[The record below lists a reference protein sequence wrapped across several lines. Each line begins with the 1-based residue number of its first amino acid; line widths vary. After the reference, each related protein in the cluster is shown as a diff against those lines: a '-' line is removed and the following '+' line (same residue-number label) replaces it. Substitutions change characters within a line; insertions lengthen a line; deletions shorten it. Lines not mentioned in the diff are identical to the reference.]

1 MNARILELI
10 KNPEVIQNQDLDLL
24 NSEINKHPYLQNIR
38 ALHLIA
44 THQFNIENYQ
54 KELSLTAAYTTDK
67 KILYQLINKKT
78 ENISV
83 NETAPEPVIEIP
95 KIKVESTSSVFEE
108 IKIEP
113 KPTAKPVLVEGVLN
127 RILFEGEEDFLERE
141 TAKIDLES
149 TFESGQ
155 IVTQKIS
162 KEENSNAE
170 NEFSESTK
178 KTDSQIIISEEI
190 INEIEKLE
198 EIAGN
203 ISEVSFHETQ
213 EFLQEVQ
220 IDTNKNDSHQKI
232 IVKSVD
238 NEDANHLKDS
248 SEIKDDVNKSP
259 EITINETE
267 VGQQEE
273 IIENPSEISF
283 HGSEEFLPEV
293 KIKSN
298 SSESTSYKLPQP
310 KLSKQEEEMQQ
321 LIAAVEAKMKASKK
335 EITKETDITE
345 NSDINFSRT
354 QEFKIEGSN
363 KVEITDQIPEKEI
376 EKEVSSK
383 TEEIDEKTSD
393 FIQKTVE
400 IEQIEPKSEN
410 SSWKPMQLSIP
421 TPDALIEKKVER
433 NTENLISKEKI
444 AENITNQKSEERPVF
459 NVSFFTPQVSSIET
473 KKEEPIAPEFESK
486 EKIQDVNAESNIPV
500 FINTWQN
507 WLKIERKEE
516 VSEQKSLVSKE
527 EVKNNVIEKFIE
539 KEPKISKLKEE
550 SDFIVKEKST
560 NISHLMTETL
570 ANLYVEQKLYAKAI
584 KAYEVLIEK
593 HPQKEERFNEKI
605 QEIKDLR
612 KNI

>member
-10 KNPEVIQNQDLDLL
+10 KNPAVIQNQDLDLL
-24 NSEINKHPYLQNIR
+24 NSEVKKHPYLQNIR

-78 ENISV
+78 EDFSA
-83 NETAPEPVIEIP
+83 NETVPEPVIEIP
-95 KIKVESTSSVFEE
+95 KIKAESSSSVFEE

-149 TFESGQ
+149 TLESGQ
-155 IVTQKIS
+155 IVTQKII
-162 KEENSNAE
+162 KEENSNSE
-170 NEFSESTK
+170 NEFSETN
-178 KTDSQIIISEEI
+178 KTIDSQIIISEEI
-190 INEIEKLE
+190 INEIEKQE
-198 EIAGN
+198 EPTENA
-203 ISEVSFHETQ
+203 SELNFHETQ
-213 EFLQEVQ
+213 EFLPEVQ
-220 IDTNKNDSHQKI
+220 MDANKTDSHQKP
-232 IVKSVD
+232 IVKTFD
-238 NEDANHLKDS
+238 NEDDNNLKDS

-298 SSESTSYKLPQP
+298 SSESTSYKLPES
-310 KLSKQEEEMQQ
+310 KLSKQEEEMRK

-363 KVEITDQIPEKEI
+363 KFEITDQIPEKEI

-383 TEEIDEKTSD
+383 TEKIEEKTSD
-393 FIQKTVE
+393 LIQKTAE

-410 SSWKPMQLSIP
+410 STWKPMQFSTP
-421 TPDALIEKKVER
+421 TPDALIEKKAEYK
-433 NTENLISKEKI
+433 TENVISKEKI
-444 AENITNQKSEERPVF
+444 AENNTNQKSEERPVF

-486 EKIQDVNAESNIPV
+486 ERNQDVNAESNIPV

-516 VSEQKSLVSKE
+516 VSEQKPLVSKE

-570 ANLYVEQKLYAKAI
+570 ANLYVEQKLYSKAI
-584 KAYEVLIEK
+584 KAYEVLIGK
-593 HPQKEERFNEKI
+593 HPQKEEIFNEKI

>member
-170 NEFSESTK
+170 NEFSEATK
-178 KTDSQIIISEEI
+178 KTDSQIIISKEI

-433 NTENLISKEKI
+433 NTENIISKEKI
-444 AENITNQKSEERPVF
+444 AENNTNQKSEERPVF

-486 EKIQDVNAESNIPV
+486 ERIQDVNAESNIPV

-516 VSEQKSLVSKE
+516 VSEQKPLVSKE

>member
-1 MNARILELI
+1 MNARILKLI

-149 TFESGQ
+149 TLESGQ

-170 NEFSESTK
+170 NEFSEATK

>member
-24 NSEINKHPYLQNIR
+24 NSEVNKHPYLQNIR

-78 ENISV
+78 EDVSV
-83 NETAPEPVIEIP
+83 KENTAEPVIEIQ
-95 KIKVESTSSVFEE
+95 KIKAESSSVFEE

-113 KPTAKPVLVEGVLN
+113 KPTAQPVLVEGVLN

-155 IVTQKIS
+155 IVTRKII
-162 KEENSNAE
+162 KEENSNSE
-170 NEFSESTK
+170 KEFSEVTK
-178 KTDSQIIISEEI
+178 TIDYQIIISEKIIDKTEI
-190 INEIEKLE
+190 RKQE
-198 EIAGN
+198 EVTEN
-203 ISEVSFHETQ
+203 TSEVSFPETQ
-213 EFLQEVQ
+213 EFLPEVQ
-220 IDTNKNDSHQKI
+220 INANKTDPHQKT
-232 IVKSVD
+232 IVKSID
-238 NEDANHLKDS
+238 NEDGKNSKDT
-248 SEIKDDVNKSP
+248 SEIKDYVNQSP
-259 EITINETE
+259 EIIIIETE
-267 VGQQEE
+267 VEQKEM
-273 IIENPSEISF
+273 IENPSEISF
-283 HGSEEFLPEV
+283 HGSEEFLPDV

-298 SSESTSYKLPQP
+298 SSESKSYKPPQS
-310 KLSKQEEEMQQ
+310 KLSKQEEEMRQ

-335 EITKETDITE
+335 EITKETEVAE
-345 NSDINFSRT
+345 NSDVNFSRA
-354 QEFKIEGSN
+354 QEFNIEGSN
-363 KVEITDQIPEKEI
+363 KVEIAIQIPEKEIEI

-383 TEEIDEKTSD
+383 TEEIKE
-393 FIQKTVE
+393 IQPVF
-400 IEQIEPKSEN
+400 EN
-410 SSWKPMQLSIP
+410 PTWKPMQLSIP
-421 TPDALIEKKVER
+421 TPNALIEKKVEIK
-433 NTENLISKEKI
+433 TENLISKEKI
-444 AENITNQKSEERPVF
+444 TESITNQKSEERPVF

-473 KKEEPIAPEFESK
+473 KKEEAIAPEFESE
-486 EKIQDVNAESNIPV
+486 EKNKDVNAESNIPV

-516 VSEQKSLVSKE
+516 VSEQKHLISKE

-570 ANLYVEQKLYAKAI
+570 ANLYLEQKLYAKAI
-584 KAYEVLIEK
+584 KAYEVLIGK

>member
-10 KNPEVIQNQDLDLL
+10 KNPAIIQHQDLDLL
-24 NSEINKHPYLQNIR
+24 NSEVKKHPYLQNIR

-78 ENISV
+78 EDISV
-83 NETAPEPVIEIP
+83 KETATEPVIATPEV
-95 KIKVESTSSVFEE
+95 KAETSSIFEE
-108 IKIEP
+108 IEIEP
-113 KPTAKPVLVEGVLN
+113 KQTSKPVLVEGVLN

-141 TAKIDLES
+141 TANIDLES
-149 TFESGQ
+149 TLESGQ

-190 INEIEKLE
+190 INEIEKQE

-213 EFLQEVQ
+213 EFLPEVQ
-220 IDTNKNDSHQKI
+220 IDSNKTDSHQKAI
-232 IVKSVD
+232 AKSLD
-238 NEDANHLKDS
+238 NEDANNLKDS
-248 SEIKDDVNKSP
+248 SEIQDDVNKTP
-259 EITINETE
+259 EIIINETKIE
-267 VGQQEE
+267 QQEE

-335 EITKETDITE
+335 EITKETEVTE

-363 KVEITDQIPEKEI
+363 KVEITNQIQEKEI

-383 TEEIDEKTSD
+383 TEEIEEKTSD

-433 NTENLISKEKI
+433 NTENIISKEKI
-444 AENITNQKSEERPVF
+444 AENNTNQKSEERPVF

-486 EKIQDVNAESNIPV
+486 ERIQDVNAESNIPV

-516 VSEQKSLVSKE
+516 VSEQKPLVSKE

-593 HPQKEERFNEKI
+593 HPQKEEIFNEKI

>member
-178 KTDSQIIISEEI
+178 KTDSQIIISKEI

>member
-170 NEFSESTK
+170 NEFSEATK
-178 KTDSQIIISEEI
+178 KTDSQIIISKEI

>member
-1 MNARILELI
+1 MNARILKLI

-170 NEFSESTK
+170 NEFSEATK
-178 KTDSQIIISEEI
+178 KTDSQIIISKEI

>member
-83 NETAPEPVIEIP
+83 NETAPEPAIEIP

-149 TFESGQ
+149 TLESGQ

-170 NEFSESTK
+170 NEFSEATK

>member
-170 NEFSESTK
+170 NEFSEATK
-178 KTDSQIIISEEI
+178 KTDSQIIISKEI

-444 AENITNQKSEERPVF
+444 AENNTNQKSEERPVF

>member
-149 TFESGQ
+149 TLESGQ

-170 NEFSESTK
+170 NEFSEATK
-178 KTDSQIIISEEI
+178 KTDSQIIISKEI

-516 VSEQKSLVSKE
+516 VSEQKPLISKE

>member
-1 MNARILELI
+1 M
-10 KNPEVIQNQDLDLL
+10 
-24 NSEINKHPYLQNIR
+24 
-38 ALHLIA
+38 
-44 THQFNIENYQ
+44 
-54 KELSLTAAYTTDK
+54 
-67 KILYQLINKKT
+67 
-78 ENISV
+78 
-83 NETAPEPVIEIP
+83 
-95 KIKVESTSSVFEE
+95 
-108 IKIEP
+108 
-113 KPTAKPVLVEGVLN
+113 
-127 RILFEGEEDFLERE
+127 
-141 TAKIDLES
+141 
-149 TFESGQ
+149 
-155 IVTQKIS
+155 
-162 KEENSNAE
+162 
-170 NEFSESTK
+170 
-178 KTDSQIIISEEI
+178 
-190 INEIEKLE
+190 
-198 EIAGN
+198 
-203 ISEVSFHETQ
+203 
-213 EFLQEVQ
+213 
-220 IDTNKNDSHQKI
+220 
-232 IVKSVD
+232 
-238 NEDANHLKDS
+238 
-248 SEIKDDVNKSP
+248 
-259 EITINETE
+259 
-267 VGQQEE
+267 
-273 IIENPSEISF
+273 
-283 HGSEEFLPEV
+283 PEV

>member
-149 TFESGQ
+149 TLESGQ

-170 NEFSESTK
+170 NEFSEATK
-178 KTDSQIIISEEI
+178 KTDSQIIISKEI

-213 EFLQEVQ
+213 EFLPEVQ
-220 IDTNKNDSHQKI
+220 IDSNKTDSHQKAI
-232 IVKSVD
+232 AKSLD
-238 NEDANHLKDS
+238 NEDANNLKDS
-248 SEIKDDVNKSP
+248 SEIQDDVNKTP
-259 EITINETE
+259 EIIINETKIE
-267 VGQQEE
+267 QQEE

-486 EKIQDVNAESNIPV
+486 ERIQDVNAESNIPV

-593 HPQKEERFNEKI
+593 HPQNEERFNEKI

>member
-113 KPTAKPVLVEGVLN
+113 KSTAKPVLVEGVLN

-149 TFESGQ
+149 TLESGQ

-190 INEIEKLE
+190 INEIEKQE

-363 KVEITDQIPEKEI
+363 KIEITDQIPEKEI

>member
-170 NEFSESTK
+170 NEFSEATK
-178 KTDSQIIISEEI
+178 KTDSQIIISKEI

-213 EFLQEVQ
+213 EFLPEVQ
-220 IDTNKNDSHQKI
+220 IDSNKTDSHQKAI
-232 IVKSVD
+232 AKSLD
-238 NEDANHLKDS
+238 NEDANNLKDS
-248 SEIKDDVNKSP
+248 SEIQDDVNKTP
-259 EITINETE
+259 EIIINETKIE
-267 VGQQEE
+267 QQEE

>member
-1 MNARILELI
+1 MNARILKLI

-83 NETAPEPVIEIP
+83 NETAPEPAIEIP

-149 TFESGQ
+149 TLESGQ

-170 NEFSESTK
+170 NEFSEATK
-178 KTDSQIIISEEI
+178 KTDSQIIISKEI

-593 HPQKEERFNEKI
+593 HPQKEEIFNEKI

>member
-170 NEFSESTK
+170 NEFSEATK
-178 KTDSQIIISEEI
+178 KTDSQIIISKEI

-248 SEIKDDVNKSP
+248 SEIKDDVNKTP
-259 EITINETE
+259 EIIINETKIE
-267 VGQQEE
+267 QKEE
-273 IIENPSEISF
+273 IFENPSEISF

>member
-170 NEFSESTK
+170 NEFSEATK
-178 KTDSQIIISEEI
+178 KTDSQIIISKEI

-486 EKIQDVNAESNIPV
+486 ERIQDVNAESNIPV

>member
-170 NEFSESTK
+170 NEFSEATK
-178 KTDSQIIISEEI
+178 KTDSQIIISKEI

-486 EKIQDVNAESNIPV
+486 ERIQDVNAESNIPV

-516 VSEQKSLVSKE
+516 VSEQKPLVSKE

>member
-24 NSEINKHPYLQNIR
+24 NSEVSKHPYLQNIR

-78 ENISV
+78 EDVSV
-83 NETAPEPVIEIP
+83 NETAPEPVTEIP

-113 KPTAKPVLVEGVLN
+113 KSTAQPILVEGVLN

-155 IVTQKIS
+155 IVTRKII
-162 KEENSNAE
+162 KEENSNSE
-170 NEFSESTK
+170 KEFSEVVNTI
-178 KTDSQIIISEEI
+178 DYQIITPEEI
-190 INEIEKLE
+190 INETEIEKQE
-198 EIAGN
+198 EVTEH
-203 ISEVSFHETQ
+203 ISEVSFPETQ

-220 IDTNKNDSHQKI
+220 INANKTDHHQKP
-232 IVKSVD
+232 IVASVD
-238 NEDANHLKDS
+238 NEDGNNLKNT
-248 SEIKDDVNKSP
+248 SEIKDYVNQRP
-259 EITINETE
+259 EIIINETE
-267 VGQQEE
+267 VEQKQE

-298 SSESTSYKLPQP
+298 SSESASYKLPQP
-310 KLSKQEEEMQQ
+310 KLRKQEEEMRQ

-335 EITKETDITE
+335 EITKETEVAE
-345 NSDINFSRT
+345 NSDVNFSRT
-354 QEFKIEGSN
+354 QEFNIELSN
-363 KVEITDQIPEKEI
+363 KVEVAIQIPEKEKEI
-376 EKEVSSK
+376 EKEASSK
-383 TEEIDEKTSD
+383 TEEI
-393 FIQKTVE
+393 IQP
-400 IEQIEPKSEN
+400 IPEN
-410 SSWKPMQLSIP
+410 STWKPMQLSTP
-421 TPDALIEKKVER
+421 TPDALIERKVEIK
-433 NTENLISKEKI
+433 TENLISKEKI
-444 AENITNQKSEERPVF
+444 AESFTNQKSEERPVF

-473 KKEEPIAPEFESK
+473 KKVEAIAPKFESE
-486 EKIQDVNAESNIPV
+486 EKNQDVNSKSNIPV

-516 VSEQKSLVSKE
+516 VSEQKPLISKE

-584 KAYEVLIEK
+584 KAYEVLIGK
-593 HPQKEERFNEKI
+593 HPQKEEIFNEKI

>member
-149 TFESGQ
+149 TLESGQ

-190 INEIEKLE
+190 INEIEKQE

-298 SSESTSYKLPQP
+298 SYESTSYKLPQP

-400 IEQIEPKSEN
+400 IEHIEPKSEN
-410 SSWKPMQLSIP
+410 SGWKPMQFSVPI
-421 TPDALIEKKVER
+421 PDALIEKKVELK
-433 NTENLISKEKI
+433 TENIISKEKI
-444 AENITNQKSEERPVF
+444 AVNNTNQKSEERPVF

-516 VSEQKSLVSKE
+516 VSEQKPLVSKE

>member
-83 NETAPEPVIEIP
+83 NETAPEPAIEIP

-149 TFESGQ
+149 TLESGQ

-170 NEFSESTK
+170 NEFSEATK
-178 KTDSQIIISEEI
+178 KTDSQIIISKEI

-213 EFLQEVQ
+213 EFLPEVQ
-220 IDTNKNDSHQKI
+220 IDSNKTDSHQKAI
-232 IVKSVD
+232 AKSLD
-238 NEDANHLKDS
+238 NEDANNLKDS
-248 SEIKDDVNKSP
+248 SEIQDDVNKTP
-259 EITINETE
+259 EIIINETKIE
-267 VGQQEE
+267 QQEE

-363 KVEITDQIPEKEI
+363 KVEITNQIQEKEI

-383 TEEIDEKTSD
+383 TEEIEEKTSD

-516 VSEQKSLVSKE
+516 VSEQKPLVSKE

-593 HPQKEERFNEKI
+593 HPQKEEIFNEKI

>member
-95 KIKVESTSSVFEE
+95 KIKVGSTSSVFEE

-149 TFESGQ
+149 TLESGQ

-162 KEENSNAE
+162 KEENSNSE
-170 NEFSESTK
+170 NECSEATK
-178 KTDSQIIISEEI
+178 IIDYQSIISEEI
-190 INEIEKLE
+190 INET
-198 EIAGN
+198 EI
-203 ISEVSFHETQ
+203 ETQ
-213 EFLQEVQ
+213 EFLPEVQ
-220 IDTNKNDSHQKI
+220 IDSNKTDSHQKAI
-232 IVKSVD
+232 AKSLD
-238 NEDANHLKDS
+238 NEDANNLKDS
-248 SEIKDDVNKSP
+248 SEIQDDVNKSP

-267 VGQQEE
+267 VGQKEE
-273 IIENPSEISF
+273 IFENPSEISF

-335 EITKETDITE
+335 EITKETEVTE

-363 KVEITDQIPEKEI
+363 KVEITNQIQEKEI

-383 TEEIDEKTSD
+383 TEEIEEKTSD

-433 NTENLISKEKI
+433 NTENIISKEKI
-444 AENITNQKSEERPVF
+444 AENNTNQKSEERPVF

-486 EKIQDVNAESNIPV
+486 ERIQDVNAESNIPV

-516 VSEQKSLVSKE
+516 VSEQKPLVSKE

-593 HPQKEERFNEKI
+593 HPQKEEIFNEKI

>member
-1 MNARILELI
+1 MNARILKLI

-149 TFESGQ
+149 TLESGQ

-170 NEFSESTK
+170 NEFSEATK
-178 KTDSQIIISEEI
+178 KTDSQIIISKEI

>member
-1 MNARILELI
+1 MNARILKLI

-24 NSEINKHPYLQNIR
+24 NSYINKHPYLQNIR

-170 NEFSESTK
+170 NEFSEATK
-178 KTDSQIIISEEI
+178 KTDSQIIISKEI

>member
-170 NEFSESTK
+170 NEFSEATK
-178 KTDSQIIISEEI
+178 KTDSQIIISKEI

-363 KVEITDQIPEKEI
+363 KVEITNQIQEKEI

-383 TEEIDEKTSD
+383 TEEIEEKTSD

>member
-1 MNARILELI
+1 MNARILKLI

-170 NEFSESTK
+170 NEFSEATK
-178 KTDSQIIISEEI
+178 KTDSQIIISKEI

-486 EKIQDVNAESNIPV
+486 ERIQDVNAESNIPV

>member
-149 TFESGQ
+149 TLESGQ

-170 NEFSESTK
+170 NEFSEATK
-178 KTDSQIIISEEI
+178 KTDSQIIISKEI

-213 EFLQEVQ
+213 EFLPEVQ
-220 IDTNKNDSHQKI
+220 IDSNKTDSHQNAI
-232 IVKSVD
+232 AKSLD
-238 NEDANHLKDS
+238 NEDANNLKDS
-248 SEIKDDVNKSP
+248 SEIQDDVNKSP

-593 HPQKEERFNEKI
+593 HPQKEEIFNEKI

>member
-95 KIKVESTSSVFEE
+95 KIKVESTSSVSEE

-170 NEFSESTK
+170 NEFSEATK
-178 KTDSQIIISEEI
+178 KTDSQIIISKEI

>member
-149 TFESGQ
+149 TLESGQ

-190 INEIEKLE
+190 INEIEKQE

-363 KVEITDQIPEKEI
+363 KIEITDQIPEKEI

>member
-149 TFESGQ
+149 TLESGQ

-170 NEFSESTK
+170 NEFSEATK
-178 KTDSQIIISEEI
+178 KTDSQIIISKEI

>member
-190 INEIEKLE
+190 INEIEKQE

>member
-170 NEFSESTK
+170 NEFSEATK
-178 KTDSQIIISEEI
+178 KTDSQIIISKEI

-335 EITKETDITE
+335 EITKETEVTE